1 MPQPAVKT
9 DARVTHAGR
18 SWSQSATG
26 AANNQLM
33 LDPAAVAC
41 VLGVAAVL
49 LILASV
55 GGQFSKYVI
64 GHGSLKG
71 LVPLFYVN
79 EERNIPTYFSVLLL
93 LTAALLLGFITA
105 LNGRQ
110 GGSHGSKWAVLS
122 FGFLFMAYDEA
133 FKVHEKL
140 HPPMRAIL
148 GDSDLGIFY
157 FSWVIPGII
166 IVLVLASFFLKFLW
180 HLPATTRFR
189 FLAAGMLYVGGAIG
203 VELIAGRH
211 AELQGQQSFAYS
223 MIVTVEESLEM
234 AGLIVFIWALLNYC
248 ADRYG
253 DVRFRFNA

>member
-9 DARVTHAGR
+9 GARVTHAGR
-18 SWSQSATG
+18 SWSQTATG

-33 LDPAAVAC
+33 LDPAAVARI
-41 VLGVAAVL
+41 LAVAAFL
-49 LILASV
+49 LVLASI
-55 GGQFSKYVI
+55 GGQFSKYVV

-105 LNGRQ
+105 LTGSREE
-110 GGSHGSKWAVLS
+110 SHGSKWAVLS

-140 HPPMRAIL
+140 HTPMRQVL

-166 IVLVLASFFLKFLW
+166 IVLVLAVFFLKFLW
-180 HLPATTRFR
+180 HLPAKTRLR
-189 FLAAGMLYVGGAIG
+189 FLVAGFLYVGGAIG
-203 VELIAGRH
+203 VELVGGHH
-211 AELQGQQSFAYS
+211 AELHGEQSFGYS

-253 DVRFRFNA
+253 DVRFRFNV